1 MRIVD
6 AHTHLLPDRLGRAIR
21 AYFLQALPPESFPYA
36 PEPDLA
42 HAALRAAGVA
52 RCWSLPYARRPGTA
66 AALNRW
72 MAETWHTT
80 LVEPAGTVHPGDDV
94 AAVVDEA
101 LGLGLRLFKLHC
113 AVGSFSLDDERLA
126 PLWTRVSDR
135 GLPVVVHLGHSPAG
149 PTEPDELATLDR
161 VASAW
166 PEARIVLA
174 HLAAPSVH
182 EALAVV
188 RRHRSLH
195 ADLTP
200 VVFHPVPLVPGDLD
214 GVAQQ
219 NPLRLG
225 LAEPGDSLRR
235 RRRARARTR
244 SRADE
249 EQAVFAGN
257 ADRLVPPPR
266 PGRPHCVVNA
276 RPAARSR

>member
-1 MRIVD
+1 VRIVD

-66 AALNRW
+66 SALNRW
-72 MAETWHTT
+72 MAETWHDDA

-94 AAVVDEA
+94 ATVTEEA
-101 LGLGLRLFKLHC
+101 LDLGLRLFKLHC

-126 PLWTRVSDR
+126 PLWTAVSDR

-149 PTEPDELATLDR
+149 PTEPEELATLDR
-161 VASAW
+161 VATAW
-166 PEARIVLA
+166 PDARIVLA

-182 EALAVV
+182 EALAIV

-200 VVFHPVPLVPGDLD
+200 VVFHPVPLAPGDLD
-214 GVAQQ
+214 GVAHKILFGSDLPSLGI
-219 NPLRLG
+219 PLAEVVAHVRGLG
-225 LAEPGDSLRR
+225 LRAE
-235 RRRARARTR
+235 
-244 SRADE
+244 E

-257 ADRLVPPPR
+257 ADRLVPPPH
-266 PGRPHCVVNA
+266 P
-276 RPAARSR
+276 PAVTGS

>member
-52 RCWSLPYARRPGTA
+52 RCWSLPYVRRPGSA
-66 AALNRW
+66 SALNRW
-72 MAETWHTT
+72 MAETWRQDP

-101 LGLGLRLFKLHC
+101 LGLELRLFKLHC
-113 AVGSFSLDDERLA
+113 AVGSFSLDDERLG
-126 PLWTRVSDR
+126 PFWTRVSNR

-149 PTEPDELATLDR
+149 PTEPDELAILDR
-161 VASAW
+161 VAAAW

-174 HLAAPSVH
+174 HLAAPSVR
-182 EALAVV
+182 EALDLL

-200 VVFHPVPLVPGDLD
+200 VVFHPVPVGPGDLS
-214 GVAQQ
+214 GVAHKILFGSDL
-219 NPLRLG
+219 PSLG
-225 LAEPGDSLRR
+225 LSFAEVV
-235 RRRARARTR
+235 AHVRTLGLTPE
-244 SRADE
+244 E

-257 ADRLVPPPR
+257 AERLVP
-266 PGRPHCVVNA
+266 
-276 RPAARSR
+276 SR

>member
-21 AYFLQALPPESFPYA
+21 AFFTQAIPPESFPYA
-36 PEPDLA
+36 PEPDVA

-52 RCWSLPYARRPGTA
+52 RCWSLPYVRRPGSA

-72 MAETWHTT
+72 MAATWGDDA

-94 AAVVDEA
+94 AALVDEA

-113 AVGSFSLDDERLA
+113 AVGRFSLDDERLA
-126 PLWTRVSDR
+126 PLWVRVSDR
-135 GLPVVVHLGHSPAG
+135 GLPVVVHLGHSPLG
-149 PTEPDELATLDR
+149 PTEPDELAILDR

-174 HLAAPSVH
+174 HLAFPSVPG
-182 EALAVV
+182 ALALV

-200 VVFHPVPLVPGDLD
+200 VMFHPIPVGPGDLA
-214 GVAQQ
+214 GVAEKILFGSDL
-219 NPLRLG
+219 PSLGIAFADVVAHVRGLG
-225 LAEPGDSLRR
+225 LSPA
-235 RRRARARTR
+235 
-244 SRADE
+244 E

-257 ADRLVPPPR
+257 ADRLVPPRHPTDT
-266 PGRPHCVVNA
+266 G
-276 RPAARSR
+276 SLS

>member
-52 RCWSLPYARRPGTA
+52 RCWSLPYVRRPGSA
-66 AALNRW
+66 SALNRW
-72 MAETWHTT
+72 MAETWRSDA

-94 AAVVDEA
+94 AAVADEA
-101 LGLGLRLFKLHC
+101 LALGLRLFKLHC

-126 PLWTRVSDR
+126 PLWRLVSDR

-149 PTEPDELATLDR
+149 PTEPDELAILDR
-161 VASAW
+161 VAAAW

-174 HLAAPSVH
+174 HLAAPSVDP
-182 EALAVV
+182 ALLLLH
-188 RRHRSLH
+188 RHRSLH

-200 VVFHPVPLVPGDLD
+200 VVFHPVPVGPGALAGLTHKILFGSDLPSL
-214 GVAQQ
+214 GLSFGEVVAHVKT
-219 NPLRLG
+219 LG
-225 LAEPGDSLRR
+225 LAPE
-235 RRRARARTR
+235 
-244 SRADE
+244 E

-257 ADRLVPPPR
+257 ADRLVPPR
-266 PGRPHCVVNA
+266 
-276 RPAARSR
+276 